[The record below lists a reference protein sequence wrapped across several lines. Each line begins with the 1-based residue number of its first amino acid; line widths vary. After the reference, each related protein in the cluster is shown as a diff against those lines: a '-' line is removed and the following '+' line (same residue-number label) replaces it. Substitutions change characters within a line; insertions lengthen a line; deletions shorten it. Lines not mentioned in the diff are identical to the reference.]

1 MYPADDLVGLGE
13 MSVSPGARE
22 FCCSRA
28 TAEDFAQASRDM
40 GRQMG
45 MKVSAERLRQIAEGE
60 GRRVMEAQRRGELLP
75 SWSAKDAKV
84 PGESKTRLYVGIDG
98 VMVRTITQDEKSKR
112 RAKHA
117 VRRRMR
123 GKAGVGNT
131 KPLAP
136 PKPGADQS
144 FKEFKVG
151 VFYDQN
157 RTHVQAFATH
167 LDHADFGKLLEE
179 QARLIGWLLAD
190 EKVSLTD
197 GAVWIRNRVLEY
209 LQPLDAMLLDFYHMS
224 EHLWE
229 AARACFKPE
238 QARIWA
244 EQQLHDIMH
253 VGPLAVL
260 GHIKDLEKR
269 FRSEEKLEALRLLY
283 NYLSHRYE
291 MLDYRRARAMGW
303 HVGSGPTE
311 AMCKNLTLRLKR
323 TGMKWDADNAAAM
336 MALQSLHESNQ
347 WTNYWNTRKCG

>member
-13 MSVSPGARE
+13 MNISPGARE

-28 TAEDFAQASRDM
+28 TAEDFAQAARDM
-40 GRQMG
+40 DRQIG

-60 GRRVMEAQRRGELLP
+60 GRRVMEAQRWGKLLP
-75 SWSAKDAKV
+75 SWSAKDATV
-84 PGESKTRLYVGIDG
+84 PDGSKTRLYAGVDG

-117 VRRRMR
+117 VRRRIR
-123 GKAGVGNT
+123 GKAGLGNT
-131 KPLAP
+131 KPLSP
-136 PKPGADQS
+136 SKPGADQS

-151 VFYDQN
+151 VFYDQK
-157 RTHVQAFATH
+157 RTHVHAFATH
-167 LDHADFGKLLEE
+167 QDHTHFGKLLEE
-179 QARLIGWLLAD
+179 QAHAVGWLLAD

-197 GAVWIRNRVLEY
+197 GAPWIRNRLLEY

-224 EHLWE
+224 EHVWQ

-238 QARIWA
+238 QARKWA

-260 GHIKDLEKR
+260 KAIKDLEKR
-269 FRSEEKLEALRLLY
+269 FRAKDKLETLRLLY
-283 NYLSHRYE
+283 NYLSQRYE

-303 HVGSGPTE
+303 HIGSGPTE

-347 WTNYWNTRKCG
+347 WSDYWLTRKSA